1 MTSEQGKP
9 PFPCNGCGKCCRK
22 VSNSPETKW
31 LDRGDSVCRH
41 FSEDRNSCTI
51 YETRPLICRVEDYY
65 DRYLSDKIH
74 WDKFVKLNMEICHSL

>member
-9 PFPCNGCGKCCRK
+9 TFPCNGCGKCCRK

-41 FSEDRNSCTI
+41 FSEDRNNCTI

-65 DRYLSDKIH
+65 DRYLSEKIP
-74 WDKFVKLNMEICHSL
+74 WDKFVKLNIEICHSL